1 MSAADNPCTAC
12 GACCAAF
19 RVDFHPAELA
29 GGAFAWERGVP
40 VAMTAPVTAQIVR
53 MRGTDASPARCVAL
67 LGEIGGNVACS
78 IYGSRPSPCREFDT
92 SHDACT
98 RARARH
104 GLPPLMNDC
113 G

>member
-1 MSAADNPCTAC
+1 MAEPCLSC
-12 GACCAAF
+12 GACCASF
-19 RVDFHPAELA
+19 RVDFHVADLETTP
-29 GGAFAWERGVP
+29 GGCVP
-40 VAMTAPVTAQIVR
+40 VALTVPVTATLVR